1 MKGFYCAIFV
11 LLCLI
16 WGNCTCKG
24 SRHQLSDSHVA
35 FNEVIRI
42 INCSLHI
49 SASYICNICT
59 TDFTVL
65 KILATDFDCAS
76 FQCSMVYMFACRKGL
91 NCLPWMIFV
100 ISPSPLILFILPTK
114 HLTILMNQFQ
124 VIVDDYIDVL
134 LRDAAI

>member
-16 WGNCTCKG
+16 WGNSTCKG

-42 INCSLHI
+42 TNCSLHI

-59 TDFTVL
+59 TDFTGP
-65 KILATDFDCAS
+65 KILATDFECAS
-76 FQCSMVYMFACRKGL
+76 FQCSMVYMFACRKG
-91 NCLPWMIFV
+91 CQLPSLDDLF

-124 VIVDDYIDVL
+124 FIVDDYIDVL
-134 LRDAAI
+134 LRDVAI

>member
-16 WGNCTCKG
+16 WGNSTCKG

-42 INCSLHI
+42 TNCSLHI
-49 SASYICNICT
+49 STSYTCNICT
-59 TDFTVL
+59 TDFPAP

-76 FQCSMVYMFACRKGL
+76 FQCSMVYMFACRKG
-91 NCLPWMIFV
+91 CQLPSLDDLFYFSFTTHFIHLAYQTFDHTGEPV
-100 ISPSPLILFILPTK
+100 PS
-114 HLTILMNQFQ
+114 
-124 VIVDDYIDVL
+124 YC
-134 LRDAAI
+134 